1 MPCAWHLVR
10 CDPCPL
16 LQVYGSDNAR
26 GAALRAFSGGKMIME
41 STPVGTM
48 LPRNTAGLPNANDA
62 HVYPDNQL
70 YLGGGTVPPHPSHA

>member
-1 MPCAWHLVR
+1 
-10 CDPCPL
+10 
-16 LQVYGSDNAR
+16 
-26 GAALRAFSGGKMIME
+26 MIME

-70 YLGGGTVPPHPSHA
+70 YLGGGTVPPYPSHA